1 MKNIYTISHIE
12 TIKLVKKLTG
22 NVIEFDDTNWTEEQ
36 NTICNFIREAMN
48 MKENGDEM
56 GKIWTL
62 YCRDEYDHFS
72 GAVEDVLTNWV
83 ENWLY
88 A

>member
-12 TIKLVKKLTG
+12 TIKIVKKLTG
-22 NVIEFDDTNWTEEQ
+22 KVIEFDDTKWTEEQ
-36 NTICNFIREAMN
+36 KNVCNFIREAMN
-48 MKENGDEM
+48 LKENGDEI

-62 YCRDEYDHFS
+62 YAKDEYDHFS
-72 GAVEDVLTNWV
+72 DKVEDALTNWV